1 MYEIEHFIPAR
12 ERDSVLP
19 LQGYLPPLP
28 ADVLGR
34 YLSCYTEPGGLAVDP
49 MAQGPTLPLV
59 AARLQR
65 KAVASNFNPINALLV
80 RGLLSLPSPEEL
92 DAATT
97 RLGDSLKR
105 GIPLRDYINQLY
117 VSTCDRCSGS
127 IVVEQ
132 FLWDQ
137 GQAAPVEKTYH
148 CPHCANHGSSPTQTS
163 DLDALDA
170 VEAQGVHFWYLLER
184 LAQPHQAER
193 PLAEDLL
200 NLYTSRNLSALADI
214 SMRIES
220 LFAASPLRSALSLI
234 LLSCLDTC
242 SKLVAAPAP
251 RATVLRL
258 QPPSKFVERNVW
270 HAFEE
275 AYRHLRTL
283 APSAHVALGSE
294 FEDLLDEREAQALA
308 LNLPLRKL
316 SATLPPASVSLV
328 ISAPQAYY
336 RPFWTLSYLW
346 SGWLWGRHK
355 AALLKPML
363 RRKVMGWS
371 WYRRTLAAAL
381 RTLHR
386 PLKPHGK
393 MVFLLEGS
401 GLTQVSNLILATLG
415 AAFKLDRI
423 LYQPKDAPPPRH
435 PMQGVPG
442 AYRLTFSRDSD
453 HDSPQEVPSPDTLAL
468 SLGQAAHRAI
478 GELLRERGEALHL
491 SWLHSAVYERWARD
505 GLLALALLLDG
516 EMSVADFLQQ
526 QLKAALEEGLE
537 TAAWELLPMDP
548 RDPDGPQLWWLA
560 GKAYPPLPLSD
571 RLEEAVYETL
581 QADPNLADADLEDTV
596 YSRFPGL
603 FTPSSGLLQQCLHSY
618 GVPNGV
624 SGVRSLRSEDHPE
637 SLTRERNEALALL
650 ADLGRRLGYQVPPT
664 SRDAGS
670 ADGLAHRPH
679 PRPADM
685 DAIWEE
691 NGLPGHL
698 FAVKQTTRL
707 GDVLSKRR
715 QEEDE
720 AERFI
725 LISDRRLELLRF
737 RIETELLLPRAL
749 AEGRWQFIKLNHLR
763 RLAQRQKVHRH
774 DLKHIVGLEPP
785 AESPDTQLPL
795 FS

>member
-1 MYEIEHFIPAR
+1 MYEIQHFIPAR

-34 YLSCYTEPGGLAVDP
+34 YLACYTEPGGLAVDP
-49 MAQGPTLPLV
+49 MAQRPTLPLV

-65 KAVASNFNPINALLV
+65 KAVTSNFNPINALLV
-80 RGLLSLPSPEEL
+80 RGLLTLPSPEEL

-117 VSTCDRCSGS
+117 ASTCERCSAS

-132 FLWDQ
+132 FLWDEEQ
-137 GQAAPVEKTYH
+137 GAPVEKTFH
-148 CPHCANHGSSPTQTS
+148 CPHCTNHGPSPIQPA

-170 VEAQGVHFWYLLER
+170 IEAQGVHFWYLLER

-193 PLAEDLL
+193 PLAQDLL
-200 NLYTSRNLSALADI
+200 KLYTSRNLAALADI

-220 LFAASPLRSALSLI
+220 LFGDSPLRSALSLI

-242 SKLVAAPAP
+242 SKLAAAPAP
-251 RATVLRL
+251 RATSLRP

-283 APSAHVALGSE
+283 APAAPVALGSE
-294 FEDLLDEREAQALA
+294 VEDLLSGQQAQALV

-381 RTLHR
+381 RSLHR
-386 PLKPHGK
+386 PLRPHGK
-393 MVFLLEGS
+393 MVFLLEGA
-401 GLTQVSNLILATLG
+401 GLTQVSNLILATVG

-423 LYQPKDAPPPRH
+423 LYQPQDAPPPRH
-435 PMQGVPG
+435 PMQGVAG
-442 AYRLTFSRDSD
+442 AYRLTFSRAAD
-453 HDSPQEVPSPDTLAL
+453 HETPQEVPAPE
-468 SLGQAAHRAI
+468 SLTYSLRLAAHRAI

-491 SWLHSAVYERWARD
+491 SWLHSAVYQRWARD

-516 EMSVADFLQQ
+516 EMSAADFLQQ

-537 TAAWELLPMDP
+537 TRAWELLPIDAQ
-548 RDPDGPQLWWLA
+548 DPDGPQLWWLA

-571 RLEEAVYETL
+571 RLEEAVYDTL
-581 QADPNLADADLEDTV
+581 KADQDLAGADLEDSI

-603 FTPSSGLLQQCLHSY
+603 YTPSLALLQQCLDSY

-624 SGVRSLRSEDHPE
+624 SRERRLRPEDSPE
-637 SLTRERNEALALL
+637 RLTGERNEALELL
-650 ADLGRRLGYQVPPT
+650 ADLGRRLGYQALPLSGEAESPG
-664 SRDAGS
+664 GS
-670 ADGLAHRPH
+670 AQPGRPLPGGL
-679 PRPADM
+679 
-685 DAIWEE
+685 DAVWEE
-691 NGLPGHL
+691 NGLPSHL
-698 FAVKQTTRL
+698 FAVKQTTSM
-707 GDVLSKRR
+707 GDILSKRR
-715 QEEDE
+715 QDEDE
-720 AERFI
+720 AQRFI
-725 LISDRRLELLRF
+725 VISNRRLQLLQFRLETDLLLR
-737 RIETELLLPRAL
+737 RAL
-749 AEGRWQFIKLNHLR
+749 AEGRWQFIKLNHLT
-763 RLAQRQKVHRH
+763 RLSQKQKVHRQ
-774 DLKHIVGLEPP
+774 DLKQIVGLEPLI
-785 AESPDTQLPL
+785 ESPDTQLPL